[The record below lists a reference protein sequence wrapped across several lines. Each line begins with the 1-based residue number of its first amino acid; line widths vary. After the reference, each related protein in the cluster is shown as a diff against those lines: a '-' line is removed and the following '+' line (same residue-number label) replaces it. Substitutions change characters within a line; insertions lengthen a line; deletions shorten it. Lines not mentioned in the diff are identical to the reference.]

1 MADKP
6 VGTTDAVKEVVKE
19 GLLGTEEAT
28 TLSTSH
34 RASFYKNA
42 AKDEETGE
50 LYMGPDEFIEAIA
63 PPDEDYVSF
72 DPYQSSFL
80 V

>member
-19 GLLGTEEAT
+19 SLLGTEEPAS
-28 TLSTSH
+28 LSTSH

-42 AKDEETGE
+42 TKDEETGE
-50 LYMGPDEFIEAIA
+50 LYMGPEEFIEAIA
-63 PPDEDYVSF
+63 PPDEDYVSS
-72 DPYQSSFL
+72 DCC
-80 V
+80 